1 MLDRRHLVDE
11 LELAMGV
18 TEGLAQGG
26 QVPVH
31 RGLRD
36 RRAFSIA
43 APAGMLQGPGLEGL
57 DLRLLD
63 FRERQAGP
71 RPVVEEPL
79 IALPVKLDRALLFR
93 LGGSDPLVKRGLKLG
108 ERGYGFARFF
118 GGKNSGLRFFQS
130 SRLADD
136 ARPRCGRDRFGL
148 APVFRARRTIVFP
161 AAVLELVGVVR
172 ASGSFEYFHQPA
184 ARRVF
189 EATNWRMVSGRIMTR
204 VPTFT

>member
-108 ERGYGFARFF
+108 ERRNGFTWFTGKGFWQRLGFF
-118 GGKNSGLRFFQS
+118 EA
-130 SRLADD
+130 SRLAND
-136 ARPRCGRDRFGL
+136 ARPRRGRDRFGL

-161 AAVLELVGVVR
+161 ASVLELVRVVR
-172 ASGSFEYFHQPA
+172 ASGSFKYFHQPA
-184 ARRVF
+184 ARRMF
-189 EATNWRMVSGRIMTR
+189 EVTNWRIVSGRIMTR
-204 VPTFT
+204 V